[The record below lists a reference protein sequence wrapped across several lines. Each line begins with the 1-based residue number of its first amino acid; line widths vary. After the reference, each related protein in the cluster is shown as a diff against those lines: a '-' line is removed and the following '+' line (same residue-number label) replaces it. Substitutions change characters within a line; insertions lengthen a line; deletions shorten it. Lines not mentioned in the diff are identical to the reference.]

1 MKSMRKALKTIPDLD
16 FELIEAS
23 CCGGAGSFSIE
34 SEHADKAMQ
43 MAELSLF
50 PALRSQPDAP
60 ILANG
65 FSCQQQI
72 KDGVQRDS
80 MHLAELL
87 LQASG

>member
-1 MKSMRKALKTIPDLD
+1 MKSMRKVLKAIPELN

-34 SEHADKAMQ
+34 KEHADVAMQ

-50 PALRSQPDAP
+50 PTLRGQPDAP

-72 KDGVQRDS
+72 KEGVQRNS